1 MILLSYATVDFYLF
15 YNGAVDL
22 QICTLLTRSKV
33 SDTQVTLR
41 PVDLLFFLPTNYLF
55 AINGYK
61 LKFLVNE
68 IVVDNF

>member
-1 MILLSYATVDFYLF
+1 MLLSYATVDFYLF

-41 PVDLLFFLPTNYLF
+41 PVDLLVFFLPMNYLF